1 MKLNVAV
8 LLAASVAV
16 EAFVVN
22 PTVHKTRAVSQLFS
36 SEEESGAVFKAPD
49 VIDAA
54 EPEQDDGT
62 FDKVEKFGR
71 GAAKVGFHTVS

>member
-16 EAFVVN
+16 EGFVVN

-36 SEEESGAVFKAPD
+36 EEESGAVFKAPD
-49 VIDAA
+49 EIVTA
-54 EPEQDDGT
+54 ESEEDDGT

-71 GAAKVGFHTVS
+71 GAAKVRFNTVS